1 MAELDSV
8 ASGLGSAALHRPAR
22 LSDRVRDVL
31 RRRHYSLR
39 TEQTYLAWMTR
50 FVAYHGRH
58 PDEMD
63 APEVIAFLTH
73 LAVDLE
79 VSPSTQRQAQSALVF
94 LYRTVMG
101 RKLEGLEMA
110 VRARGQRPT
119 PIVMTLDEVRAVL
132 AELRGRQRLIA
143 TMLYGS
149 GLRLIECLRLRVKD
163 LDFATSSAC
172 AKARAGRTDTRPYPI
187 PYTLRWRRT
196 CSRCAPST
204 TTT

>member
-39 TEQTYLAWMTR
+39 TEQTYLPWMTR

-119 PIVMTLDEVRAVL
+119 PMVMTPDEMRAVL
-132 AELRGRQRLIA
+132 AELRGRQRLIT

-163 LDFATSSAC
+163 LDFARNQLCVRQGKGRKDRYTTRLTRASS
-172 AKARAGRTDTRPYPI
+172 RGR
-187 PYTLRWRRT
+187 LRG
-196 CSRCAPST
+196 
-204 TTT
+204 

>member
-1 MAELDSV
+1 MVELDSV

-94 LYRTVMG
+94 LYRIKRAEAQRSRTLGEPHPHHPEVN
-101 RKLEGLEMA
+101 RKKRPARLA
-110 VRARGQRPT
+110 V
-119 PIVMTLDEVRAVL
+119 D
-132 AELRGRQRLIA
+132 
-143 TMLYGS
+143 Y
-149 GLRLIECLRLRVKD
+149 
-163 LDFATSSAC
+163 
-172 AKARAGRTDTRPYPI
+172 AGE
-187 PYTLRWRRT
+187 
-196 CSRCAPST
+196 
-204 TTT
+204 

>member
-1 MAELDSV
+1 M
-8 ASGLGSAALHRPAR
+8 ASGPGSAALHRPAR

-73 LAVDLE
+73 LAVDL

-94 LYRTVMG
+94 LCRTAMG
-101 RKLEGLEMA
+101 
-110 VRARGQRPT
+110 
-119 PIVMTLDEVRAVL
+119 
-132 AELRGRQRLIA
+132 
-143 TMLYGS
+143 GS
-149 GLRLIECLRLRVKD
+149 SKGSRWQ
-163 LDFATSSAC
+163 SAPE
-172 AKARAGRTDTRPYPI
+172 ASANR
-187 PYTLRWRRT
+187 
-196 CSRCAPST
+196 S
-204 TTT
+204 